1 MRARPAVAL
10 ACGAVMVLSAAGC
23 GSRLSHDEIR
33 ADAGLSAAAATTNVP
48 GAGAAD
54 SATAAGDS
62 GTGTEAVG
70 SAGAAAEGTG
80 GMGTA
85 PATSSAAGAASQSA
99 ARSSG
104 TPASAARGPVQ
115 SATEAARTG
124 AGKPGDSS
132 SQTAAAAPAPGTPA
146 PGPDSP
152 AAGCAPGSQ
161 TPVKIASIGAYS
173 GILGQIIVPGLHGLQ
188 AWVAAT
194 NARGGLACHPVQLLS
209 ADDGS
214 DPARNQALH
223 KQMAEKEGVVAFVYD
238 SSPLGGPASVSYVE
252 SKQIPAIG
260 NEGGADFLYDSPM
273 YFASAASGREIF
285 GMTVG
290 ALARAV
296 PADRKK
302 LAIVTCTEG
311 SPCTIAEQ
319 GFVDAAAKVGM
330 QIVSKGKASL
340 TQPDFTAQCLAAKNA
355 GAQLLLGTYT
365 AEGQRRL
372 AKNCQSVGLDAI
384 QAVTGIQASL
394 DFAGDPA
401 MEGVVI
407 AEAASPWF
415 DGRVPA
421 VAEFQDSL
429 KRYASD
435 VPASA
440 GSMRGWVA
448 AKHFE
453 AAVRTLPPGPIT
465 AAAVLT
471 GLYNLRNERLGGLT
485 YPLNSTRGKP
495 SERKACGWPIVIK
508 GGKWTTAGDF
518 FCL

>member
-1 MRARPAVAL
+1 MRRRETLAAV
-10 ACGAVMVLSAAGC
+10 CGVVMALSAAGC
-23 GSRLSHDEIR
+23 GTRLSHAEIR
-33 ADAGLSAAAATTNVP
+33 ADAGLSAAATNAAAVSGTAEP
-48 GAGAAD
+48 GVASGVSNASAPAAAADGAAPAGNTVTGGAAQ
-54 SATAAGDS
+54 SASPTAGVAAPARS
-62 GTGTEAVG
+62 TGT
-70 SAGAAAEGTG
+70 
-80 GMGTA
+80 MA
-85 PATSSAAGAASQSA
+85 PATRTAAPGTTGGATPAATASQ
-99 ARSSG
+99 
-104 TPASAARGPVQ
+104 
-115 SATEAARTG
+115 
-124 AGKPGDSS
+124 
-132 SQTAAAAPAPGTPA
+132 AAAAPTPGAQGAATGAPT
-146 PGPDSP
+146 
-152 AAGCAPGSQ
+152 AGCTAGSQ
-161 TPVKIASIGAYS
+161 VPVKIASIGAYS
-173 GILGQIIVPGLHGLQ
+173 GILGQIIVPGLRGLQ
-188 AWVAAT
+188 AWVTAT

-223 KQMAEKEGVVAFVYD
+223 KQMVEKEGVVAFVYD

-252 SKQIPAIG
+252 SKQVPAIG
-260 NEGGADFLYDSPM
+260 NEGGADFIYDSPM
-273 YFASAASGREIF
+273 YFPSAASGREIF

-290 ALARAV
+290 ALAKVV

-319 GFVDAAAKVGM
+319 GFVDAAAKVGL
-330 QIVSKGKASL
+330 QVVYKGKASL

-429 KRYASD
+429 KRYAPD

-465 AAAVLT
+465 SAGVLT
-471 GLYNLRNERLGGLT
+471 GLYSLRNERLGGLT
-485 YPLNSTRGKP
+485 YPLNSTRGQTA
-495 SERKACGWPIVIK
+495 ERKACGWPIVIK